1 MDCCEKW
8 KPFAAMVAVDFAL
21 AVVNI
26 LLKKVLN
33 EGVNHLLIVTYR
45 QSISAIFLSLIA
57 FFWES
62 LFACKKGRPKLTPLI
77 LGHLFF
83 SALVHETR
91 NFEYVRF
98 LAINAVNNNCRSIL
112 NATITLMIQNYG
124 YTHAVLLPSWAAIYI
139 NFHMCFHQHGAS
151 EHIYYGIAIW
161 ARESEHKEQEWES
174 QSVRYGGFY
183 EWGTSIDTIQRNAI
197 NKSPPETRGTMVQKI
212 EHVNKRWLI
221 GSVVLSA
228 GSLMWSLWFLLQ
240 ARIGKRYPCQ
250 YSSTAIKSFFS
261 AIQSAILGLI
271 IDRNV
276 SNWIVKGKF
285 EISSLIYAV
294 KSGLCYVVMSW
305 CVKKRGPLFTAA
317 FSPFIQA
324 FVAIFDI
331 SILHEQ
337 IHLESVL
344 GSTFVVVG
352 MYILLWGKSNEAD
365 NFIIKDAPTMKG
377 DEDCNIQL
385 SCVIPVTVTAG
396 NLSST

>member
-45 QSISAIFLSLIA
+45 QSISAIFLSPIA
-57 FFWES
+57 FFWERS
-62 LFACKKGRPKLTPLI
+62 TLTQYFFLLGLQHTSATFTCAFINMVPVNTFIMALPFGLEKVNTKSKSGRAKV
-77 LGHLFF
+77 LGMVV
-83 SALVHETR
+83 SIGGALV
-91 NFEYVRF
+91 
-98 LAINAVNNNCRSIL
+98 L
-112 NATITLMIQNYG
+112 TLYKGMPL
-124 YTHAVLLPSWAAIYI
+124 T
-139 NFHMCFHQHGAS
+139 
-151 EHIYYGIAIW
+151 
-161 ARESEHKEQEWES
+161 
-174 QSVRYGGFY
+174 
-183 EWGTSIDTIQRNAI
+183 
-197 NKSPPETRGTMVQKI
+197 KSPPETIGTMVQKT
-212 EHVNKRWLI
+212 EHANKRWLI

-228 GSLMWSLWFLLQ
+228 GSLTWSSWFLLQ

-250 YSSTAIKSFFS
+250 YSSTAIMSIFS

-285 EISSLIYAV
+285 EISSLIYAGMV
-294 KSGLCYVVMSW
+294 GSGLCYVVMSW
-305 CVKKRGPLFTAA
+305 CVKKRGPVFTAA

-337 IHLESVL
+337 IHLGSVL

-377 DEDCNIQL
+377 DEDSNIQL
-385 SCVIPVTVTAG
+385 SCVIPVTVTADQQCSVLVQSFAG
-396 NLSST
+396 FGSVLVC